1 MSIRVSKLTETLEQQ
16 KPQERK
22 GILQIRQKRS
32 RTRLSVGIIYK
43 LFYGGFFSKKVMT
56 NIN

>member
-32 RTRLSVGIIYK
+32 RTRLLVGIISK

>member
-32 RTRLSVGIIYK
+32 RTRLSVGIISK